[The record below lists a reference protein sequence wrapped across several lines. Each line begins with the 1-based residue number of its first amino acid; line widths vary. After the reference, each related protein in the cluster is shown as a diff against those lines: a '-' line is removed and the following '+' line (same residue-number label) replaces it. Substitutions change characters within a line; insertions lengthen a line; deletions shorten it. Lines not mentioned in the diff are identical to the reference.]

1 MERKKNKNL
10 ILLAFILWM
19 IAIYPV
25 QSQEPACFFHE
36 TYANGNLEGW
46 ESRIALMERQH
57 ASNDEMLMEALVAR
71 YGFIGYLLGEKQ
83 NARAKKILE
92 DTEKRLEE
100 LLGKHPG
107 NARLLAVRAGLTGF
121 RIGLAPLR
129 APVLGQRNVDAWE
142 AALKN
147 DPGEP
152 MGWIEKGN
160 SLFYRPAMFGGDKA
174 QAEAA
179 FRKAAELLKHSSCN
193 WISAFIQVRLY
204 EAYKANG
211 KKAEAESILKKLQ
224 EKPGQFR
231 WVEKL

>member
-1 MERKKNKNL
+1 MERKKNNNL
-10 ILLAFILWM
+10 IIITLVLWM
-19 IAIYPV
+19 INIFPV
-25 QSQEPACFFHE
+25 LGQDPACFFHE
-36 TYANGNLEGW
+36 TYANGNLDGW
-46 ESRIALMERQH
+46 ESRIILMERQH
-57 ASNDEMLMEALVAR
+57 AGNDEKLMEALVAR

-83 NARAKKILE
+83 NSRAKKILD
-92 DTEKRLEE
+92 DTEKRLDD
-100 LLGKHPG
+100 LLEKYPG
-107 NARLLAVRAGLTGF
+107 NAKLLAVRAGLTGF
-121 RIGLAPLR
+121 RIGLSPLR

-147 DPGEP
+147 NPGEP

-160 SLFYRPAMFGGDKA
+160 SLFYRPAMFGGDKV

-179 FRKAAELLKHSSCN
+179 FRKAAELLKPAPCN

-204 EAYKANG
+204 EACKANG